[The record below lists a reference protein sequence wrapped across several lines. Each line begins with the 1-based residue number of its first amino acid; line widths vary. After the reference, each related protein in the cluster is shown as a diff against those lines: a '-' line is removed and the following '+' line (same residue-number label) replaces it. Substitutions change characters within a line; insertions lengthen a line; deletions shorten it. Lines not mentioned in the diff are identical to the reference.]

1 MIKRRVLRF
10 GFCLFLLLLG
20 GCKTEL
26 YSGLSQLEGNEMYA
40 ILRSS
45 GLNVEMEVL
54 GVGKDQSVRLELPE
68 QQVARA
74 ISLLQRQGYP
84 KQHFA
89 SMGDIFNKDGLISSP
104 IEEKARFLYAVSQE
118 LSNTLS
124 NIDGVLVARVHVV
137 MQEGDK
143 FDKNPKPS
151 TASVFIK
158 YVEDA
163 TIDTLTPKIK
173 ALVANSILGLEYDQV
188 SVALFPSSMKPIVL
202 SPSDFQGS
210 YMVYLWVGLGVLLMI
225 LIGGAI
231 YYAFKAGWIPGKYR
245 LQTIQKLA

>member
-1 MIKRRVLRF
+1 MKKRQIWRSGL
-10 GFCLFLLLLG
+10 CLLLLLLG

-26 YSGLSQLEGNEMYA
+26 YSGLSQQEGNEMYA
-40 ILRSS
+40 ILRST
-45 GLNVEMEVL
+45 GFNVEMEVL
-54 GVGKDQSVRLELPE
+54 GAGKDQNVRLKLPE

-74 ISLLQRQGYP
+74 ISVLQRQGYP

-89 SMGDIFNKDGLISSP
+89 TMGDIFAKDGLISSP
-104 IEEKARFLYAVSQE
+104 TEEKARFIYAISQE
-118 LSNTLS
+118 LSHTLS

-163 TIDTLTPKIK
+163 PIETLTPKIK
-173 ALVANSILGLEYDQV
+173 ALVSNSILGLEYDQV
-188 SVALFPSSMKPIVL
+188 SVALFPSSLKRIT
-202 SPSDFQGS
+202 SPEEVSNGG
-210 YMVYLWVGLGVLLMI
+210 MMYLWAGIGALLVLL
-225 LIGGAI
+225 LVGAL
-231 YYAFKAGWIPGKYR
+231 YYAVRAGWIPRKI
-245 LQTIQKLA
+245 QTPAIQKLA